1 MSGFHG
7 YHGSFEGHSRTVWN
21 SILGNTDVKSNEVRF
36 QLDLKADYTEC
47 EEHYKRRERHRL
59 KDGLEE
65 RIAQRKIKPS
75 NFCCDHNINVAGL

>member
-1 MSGFHG
+1 MCQVSMVT
-7 YHGSFEGHSRTVWN
+7 TVPLKV
-21 SILGNTDVKSNEVRF
+21 ILEPCGTPYLENTDVKSNEVRF

-65 RIAQRKIKPS
+65 RIAQRKIKP
-75 NFCCDHNINVAGL
+75 